1 MLIAVNTRLLI
12 PDRLDGIGWFTAETL
27 KRITTS
33 HPEHRFLFLF
43 DRQIP
48 DQFVFFSNI
57 EPVSLFPPAR
67 HPVLWHWWMEYSV
80 RKILRS
86 RKPDLF
92 LSTDGYLCLS
102 ADTPSLAVIHDINF
116 FHRPADLPFL
126 TREYYL
132 RQFPKFASKATRI
145 ATVSEY
151 SKQDI
156 VQSYN
161 IDPFQIDV
169 VYNGVNSI
177 FSPVSEEEQEK
188 TRSQLTGGEGYFLFV
203 GMIHPRKNINNLLL
217 AFDQFKKAT
226 DSGMKL
232 IIIGEPMFRNRML
245 QQTYKKMEYR
255 DEVRFIGRQ
264 SPEQLR
270 LILGSAFA
278 LTFVSFF
285 EGFGLPILEAMQ
297 CDVPVITSN
306 TTSMPEVSGEAA
318 LLVDPYSVES
328 IREGL
333 LQITK
338 DKKLRSEL
346 IQKGRIQRKKF
357 SWENT
362 AEKLWESMM
371 ACLE

>member
-33 HPEHRFLFLF
+33 HPEHQFLFLF

-48 DQFVFFSNI
+48 EQFIFSSNI
-57 EPVSLFPPAR
+57 ESLSLFPPAR
-67 HPVLWHWWMEYSV
+67 HPILWHWWMEYSV
-80 RKILRS
+80 RKILVS

-102 ADTPSLAVIHDINF
+102 VDTPSLSVIHDINF
-116 FHRPADLPFL
+116 FHRPSDLPCI
-126 TREYYL
+126 TREYYR
-132 RQFPKFASKATRI
+132 RQFPKFARKAIRI

-156 VQSYN
+156 VQSYG
-161 IDPFQIDV
+161 IDRHKIDV
-169 VYNGVNSI
+169 VYNGVNPI
-177 FSPVSEEEQEK
+177 FRPVSKEEQEK
-188 TRSQLTGGEGYFLFV
+188 TKSRLTGGEDFFLFV
-203 GMIHPRKNINNLLL
+203 GMIHPRKNIENLLL
-217 AFDQFKKAT
+217 AFDQFKKVT

-232 IIIGEPMFRNRML
+232 IIIGEPLFRNRML
-245 QQTYKKMEYR
+245 QQTYKKLEYR
-255 DEVRFIGRQ
+255 DEVKFTGRQ
-264 SPEQLR
+264 SPEQLH

-285 EGFGLPILEAMQ
+285 EGFGIPILEAMQ

-318 LLVDPYSVES
+318 LLVDPHSVES
-328 IREGL
+328 IQEGL
-333 LQITK
+333 LKITA
-338 DKKLRSEL
+338 DQTLRDDL
-346 IQKGRIQRKKF
+346 INKGRKQREKF